1 MLYATVR
8 NRKIHVKRPDTVI
21 QNGVQVDWLNLDM
34 DDEWKSMESIVCVF
48 VLHYTEESTSTQEST
63 TTTTIVE
70 KEVQKEMLHTF
81 GEPVMVPWEC
91 LEHTGML
98 SVNCTGY
105 VNNSAGEAV
114 QVMTTAYP
122 DSYWEVVQNGPTSGE
137 KTLEPTPTLY
147 DQIVAAAGAASTAA
161 QEAIDAKNELLQDK
175 ESGVFDGKDGKS
187 TTVTVGS
194 TSTGAPGSSARVFA
208 SGDSENLVLDF
219 LIPRGQQGLQGE
231 PGPRGYPGIGHPGDP
246 GKDGETPYIGQNGN
260 WFIGLSDTGVQ
271 AQGEDGKTP
280 YIGENENWFIGDTD
294 TGKPSRGQPGRDA
307 EVPEVLPN
315 PYPLYLD
322 IGGAT
327 AEYDGS
333 EAIMLKYTPPID
345 TSGTTMLKMLQE
357 HNESEEAHP
366 DIRNSIPDWAKAPEK
381 PTYTAAEVGADAAG
395 AAEAAVAAHD
405 SSETAHQDIRDAIPT
420 VPAAL
425 PNPNKLTFTGAVS
438 AEYDGSS
445 AVKVNIPAGGGGG
458 GTDLSLGISG
468 ASAGQIAKI
477 TTVDAEGKPT
487 AWEAAEPASGGSREP
502 ELLYSET
509 VENVSSLEHEID
521 FNGYQNFTIVVGAER
536 ADSVISLR
544 EGALSFNGR
553 EYMFA
558 YYTTQADAGSSGNE
572 ADVTVHTLTRI
583 GPDHFKVDYYRRV
596 NAGTPFDPL
605 LQATSSI
612 HAISRTAYLRGR
624 LDTTFSKISI
634 RLSGTT
640 PKLSVEV
647 YGF

>member
-1 MLYATVR
+1 MKLEFFVRDLRMTRKGLEPLVGDTSGYYTFTIAFDRAWDGLVKVVVFQNGDQTAQMIYKGESRLPPQVSGAGELYVACHGYRREGDQVAVLRTLRMVKPVRLRPSGPMEGDTAQIGTPSLYA
-8 NRKIHVKRPDTVI
+8 
-21 QNGVQVDWLNLDM
+21 
-34 DDEWKSMESIVCVF
+34 
-48 VLHYTEESTSTQEST
+48 
-63 TTTTIVE
+63 
-70 KEVQKEMLHTF
+70 
-81 GEPVMVPWEC
+81 
-91 LEHTGML
+91 
-98 SVNCTGY
+98 
-105 VNNSAGEAV
+105 
-114 QVMTTAYP
+114 QVM
-122 DSYWEVVQNGPTSGE
+122 
-137 KTLEPTPTLY
+137 
-147 DQIVAAAGAASTAA
+147 GAVGQA
-161 QEAIDAKNELLQDK
+161 EAIRQELIEARD
-175 ESGVFDGKDGKS
+175 SG
-187 TTVTVGS
+187 
-194 TSTGAPGSSARVFA
+194 A
-208 SGDSENLVLDF
+208 
-219 LIPRGQQGLQGE
+219 
-231 PGPRGYPGIGHPGDP
+231 
-246 GKDGETPYIGQNGN
+246 
-260 WFIGLSDTGVQ
+260 FIG
-271 AQGEDGKTP
+271 P
-280 YIGENENWFIGDTD
+280 
-294 TGKPSRGQPGRDA
+294 PGQPGRDA

-366 DIRNSIPDWAKAPEK
+366 DIRNLIPDWAKAPEK

-405 SSETAHQDIRDAIPT
+405 SSGTAHQDIRDAIPT

-521 FNGYQNFTIVVGAER
+521 FNGYQNFTIIVGAER
-536 ADSVISLR
+536 ADSAISIKS
-544 EGALSFNGR
+544 GTLSFNGR
-553 EYMFA
+553 AYCFA
-558 YYTTQADAGSSGNE
+558 YFTTLASQGNSDNA
-572 ADVTVHTLTRI
+572 ADVTAHTLTRI
-583 GPDHFKVDYYRRV
+583 GPDHFKVDYSRRT
-596 NAGTPFDPL
+596 NRDNIFDTM
-605 LQATSSI
+605 LQASSSV
-612 HAISRTAYLRGR
+612 HATPRIVYLRGSS
-624 LDTTFSKISI
+624 DTKFSKIAIS
-634 RLSGTT
+634 LSGTT